1 MGAAAGVDGPA
12 RAGVA
17 VPGVDGPARGGAA
30 VPGVDGPARGGAAVP
45 GGPSRAMG
53 AGVDGPARGG
63 ASVPGRGPDGLPG
76 PDDSQGLGANT
87 TGSVR
92 QPGSGDA
99 SRGNANGVPL
109 KDETAEGG
117 LAELRHKLRTQRRL
131 RLVTLFSLAALVL
144 LALPAFVGLRAAS
157 SDPVLASLAALKVP
171 SWAAKGVENQE
182 TGSTL
187 CIMECSFRERKAESD
202 RPFKETADVYTEALT
217 KAGWKQRTVEGCP
230 ETPVAPEEGTY
241 SCWSRDE
248 FTLDLAVGLPGC
260 AVDQISAEQNPTAGA
275 AEELP
280 DPAACQGST
289 VRIKVWNKI
298 EDRRGEKETTPG
310 LVGVTPDTVL
320 STDDPLLSP
329 TPQAS

>member
-1 MGAAAGVDGPA
+1 MGP
-12 RAGVA
+12 
-17 VPGVDGPARGGAA
+17 
-30 VPGVDGPARGGAAVP
+30 
-45 GGPSRAMG
+45 
-53 AGVDGPARGG
+53 
-63 ASVPGRGPDGLPG
+63 
-76 PDDSQGLGANT
+76 
-87 TGSVR
+87 
-92 QPGSGDA
+92 GDA
-99 SRGNANGVPL
+99 SGGNANGVPL

-171 SWAAKGVENQE
+171 SWAAKDVENQE

-202 RPFKETADVYTEALT
+202 RPFKETADVYAAALT
-217 KAGWKQRTVEGCP
+217 KAGWKQRKVEGCP

-248 FTLDLAVGLPGC
+248 LTLDLAVGLPGC

-275 AEELP
+275 AEALP
-280 DPAACQGST
+280 EPGACQGST

-320 STDDPLLSP
+320 STDDPLFSP

>member
-1 MGAAAGVDGPA
+1 MGP
-12 RAGVA
+12 
-17 VPGVDGPARGGAA
+17 
-30 VPGVDGPARGGAAVP
+30 
-45 GGPSRAMG
+45 
-53 AGVDGPARGG
+53 
-63 ASVPGRGPDGLPG
+63 
-76 PDDSQGLGANT
+76 
-87 TGSVR
+87 
-92 QPGSGDA
+92 GDA

-202 RPFKETADVYTEALT
+202 RPFKETAGVYTEALT
-217 KAGWKQRTVEGCP
+217 KAGWKQRKVEGCP

-248 FTLDLAVGLPGC
+248 LTLDLAVGLPGC

-280 DPAACQGST
+280 DPGACQGST